1 MNSDFFNR
9 PIWQQ
14 YLLSIFCCLAV
25 FVVVYLIFI
34 HDIEQQAKLKANA
47 YQQKITETQL
57 LQAKVNRY
65 QTSKNSLYSL
75 ISEQEL
81 SQAIEQHHLVLS
93 AFKRY
98 QSDQTVNWDI
108 ELNGQ
113 FFNFMNLI
121 SSLTDDFYFL
131 DFQNLKISKQD
142 QQLQITFT
150 LLFKKDN
157 E

>member
-14 YLLSIFCCLAV
+14 YLLSIFCCLTV

-34 HDIEQQAKLKANA
+34 YDIEQQVKSNANA
-47 YQQKITETQL
+47 YRQKITETQL

-81 SQAIEQHHLVLS
+81 AQAIEQHHLELS
-93 AFKRY
+93 TFKRY
-98 QSDQTVNWDI
+98 QTDQTVNWDI

-142 QQLQITFT
+142 QQLQFSFT

-157 E
+157 G